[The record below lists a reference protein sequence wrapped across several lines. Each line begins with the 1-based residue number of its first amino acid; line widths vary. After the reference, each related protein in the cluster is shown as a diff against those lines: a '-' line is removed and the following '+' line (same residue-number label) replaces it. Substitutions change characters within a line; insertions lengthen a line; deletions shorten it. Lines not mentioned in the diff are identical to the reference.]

1 MRNLVPILN
10 DSEYKSALAE
20 ASLFIENEPDP
31 DSQEGNSFEILLMR
45 IQSYEAEYYPINAP
59 KAGE

>member
-20 ASLFIENEPDP
+20 ASFFIDNEPDP
-31 DSQEGNSFEILLMR
+31 DSREGNRFEILLMR
-45 IQSYEAEYYPINAP
+45 IQSYEAEYYPINATE
-59 KAGE
+59 AGE